1 MFEVNEIVKRDMM
14 MRNENIALTEN
25 FMNEL
30 AGLVFPRDL
39 GPEKLTAQ
47 EKTYQQLRY
56 AIMIGSLA
64 PGIAVTIRGLS
75 QALDVSPT
83 PIREAL
89 RRLCAEGA
97 LEVLDNR
104 RVMTPEMNKNR
115 FEELISLRT
124 LIECHAAERA
134 MPYVNEV
141 LIDKMEEIDGLMD
154 QEIQKNHHEGIVT
167 RNQQFHSVL
176 YKANPNQV
184 IMPTVESIWLQLG
197 PYTRVALSQLSDL
210 YLVDHHKEA
219 INALRK
225 RDAELLRKAIADDIE
240 DGIGQLGRLALQT
253 TEYPAISD

>member
-1 MFEVNEIVKRDMM
+1 MK
-14 MRNENIALTEN
+14 
-25 FMNEL
+25 EL
-30 AGLVFPRDL
+30 AELIFPAHS
-39 GPEKLTAQ
+39 GTEKLTAQ

-64 PGIAVTIRGLS
+64 PGVAVTIRGLA

-104 RVMTPEMNKNR
+104 RVMTPEMNKHR

-141 LIDKMEEIDGLMD
+141 LIDKLEEIDGSMD
-154 QEIQKNHHEGIVT
+154 QSIQKNHHESIVT
-167 RNQQFHSVL
+167 CNQQFHSTL

-184 IMPTVESIWLQLG
+184 IMPIVESIWLQLG

-210 YLVDHHKEA
+210 YRVDHHKQA
-219 INALRK
+219 IMALRN
-225 RDAELLRKAIADDIE
+225 RDTASLKKAIADDIE
-240 DGIGQLGRLALQT
+240 DGIGQLGRIAFQP
-253 TEYPAISD
+253 TE